1 MIIQSSETA
10 VGSYLK
16 DISRYKP
23 LSSAEEQRLSALI
36 KAGDRKAREKMI
48 KANLR
53 FVVNVALNYR
63 SQGMSLS
70 DLISVGNCGLVKA
83 VERFDGNK
91 NFKFISYA
99 VWWIRQAI
107 LQALAEQSRVS
118 RIPLNKVAD
127 IYSLR
132 KIEDRLEI
140 KTMRKP
146 TLEEVAR
153 EASMAL
159 EEVVRIMAISAPSV
173 SIDYKKDEESAP
185 LSDVLE
191 SDDRTD
197 EAADY
202 RSLQEE
208 ALRYLDI
215 LSEREKII
223 VKHYFGIETDVS
235 LTLEEIGQ
243 IMNLTRE
250 RVRQLKE
257 RAMQKLIQYHSEKK
271 IVSR

>member
-153 EASMAL
+153 EAGMAL